1 MYLGLATGSPQS
13 RGLEIMGNGRVR
25 LSGWDAPG
33 AGGGTV
39 GMDADQYR
47 PGLIEGCLA
56 GTGLALD
63 QIEHSTD
70 ITN

>member
-1 MYLGLATGSPQS
+1 
-13 RGLEIMGNGRVR
+13 MGNGRVR